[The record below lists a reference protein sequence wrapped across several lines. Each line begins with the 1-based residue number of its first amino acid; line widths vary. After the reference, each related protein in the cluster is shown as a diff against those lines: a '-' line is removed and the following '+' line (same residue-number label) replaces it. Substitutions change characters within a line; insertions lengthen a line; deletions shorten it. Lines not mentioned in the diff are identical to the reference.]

1 MWPYSSFC
9 LKSAIS
15 MNMQKNY
22 KDTEIIT
29 SQDKRHSLGV
39 FQVDVL
45 FNKHVFLSER
55 ECISVDKLQLL

>member
-1 MWPYSSFC
+1 
-9 LKSAIS
+9 

-29 SQDKRHSLGV
+29 SQGKQRSLGV